1 MGLTKEEIE
10 FFKEM
15 ATDKSIKMPDD
26 ERKEYVAQLK
36 KEGISVGSKKTTKKK
51 SKKKSKVKMSS
62 ESVAELKKKIKDTT
76 GKTEKECEDIIAQYK
91 SIREKTNK
99 SNKKRVSTLK
109 KKGEIIK
116 GTDEKTA
123 DAVLETTKKEVKDKI
138 EKEIKVVEKEA
149 KKQVDKTNLKPADN
163 KKAVEKKVKAETKKI
178 TKKMVVDTS
187 GIISAIT
194 SSLASHDKDSAK
206 EFLIKL
212 RSDVDKLIKKYVWGG
227 NMAITQTY
235 NIAQSNMSSS
245 SVNPSQFAD
254 GGEIEKGGEV
264 GKTYQIK
271 GADVRFYEDNYEEG
285 EKDQFHSYYLG
296 ENDFPYKTKFSNKK
310 DLFETLNDFVS
321 YADMKEEDFYVDE
334 DTIQTSAIVK
344 HEKGSDWDEF
354 SAPTEKEK
362 ELWKKGEMKL
372 YSAQFVFPY
381 EVYKKEKLEFAD
393 GGSVDWGF
401 IEEHYPNYDGSDEIM
416 QNNDLQR
423 YVDGEDIDAEMVKE
437 EWGFSTMKEAKE
449 MLDTSNEQIM
459 ITAMENKNSG
469 YKKGGTIIHSSDKYG
484 SDYWLDNDGVLF
496 YRPITTDG
504 SVEEWSLVSEEAFSE
519 SERKEFDKEMKK
531 LFGKKINFKKGG
543 RLKSALMRD
552 RKYVSEQEWEQ
563 RYSKGKNRPR
573 YKKKSKFEVGGFI
586 VMNRTDGFTASGEV
600 FETREEAQEFV
611 DNFPKRYE
619 AQGYYRNNNLEK
631 INPQDVELEIIDVE
645 EDAKRKTYADHFVK
659 AYHKNYKGYAKGGY
673 TLTELDRDVIKQWN
687 LDKDEYIARKIE
699 QEKIKDRQDYK
710 VGDKVH
716 WVQDDYKGNYSVDT
730 SRTDEIVRV
739 SGEKGDREYETREIG
754 GKGRVGRA
762 FEGGVVKV
770 GDKVYHARYNKVYEY
785 GKGGKTR
792 NLDDYDLSTY
802 GGSKGYINHSIK
814 ENEKIIK
821 NMDKYLNSPMENSE
835 EEYRSREKVRM
846 DKAKFEAEI
855 LRLKDELE
863 EYAKGGKIEV
873 GVNVKYPKA
882 TMIGEVIAMKDS
894 SAIPNEKSIVVRYND
909 GKEVRDLASSFV
921 YVNDNKVFAKGGE
934 IASAIFS
941 PNSKKGKISTSFG
954 DKTKEGLTA
963 MIENDSYSAKEIANA
978 IFEFNEKRDKVK
990 TNYGDKTKEGLISMI
1005 ESARDSY
1012 EKGGKVKV
1020 QHYGNTLH
1028 DFDVINKNEAEDRIN
1043 KLLNRYNKKRN
1054 TTSNYAIY
1062 YEDENGKIT
1071 SWQKF
1076 AKGGTI
1082 HFGGLRYKLTKE
1094 GVVKEVRGING
1105 KLLKEI
1111 TNKGKKYRRNSTYKT
1126 YNSVEGN
1133 ELLNKSDI
1141 RK

>member
-1 MGLTKEEIE
+1 MGLSKEEIE

-15 ATDKSIKMPDD
+15 ATDKGVPAD

-91 SIREKTNK
+91 SVREKTNK

-254 GGEIEKGGEV
+254 GGKINTFNSEKDYENYLRKEGKPFDSVVIDKEEFIQDFYDRSGNTMTYRSKYGNQLEIENE
-264 GKTYQIK
+264 
-271 GADVRFYEDNYEEG
+271 DRYENGFGDSNVYINEGMYTPFDEEG
-285 EKDQFHSYYLG
+285 
-296 ENDFPYKTKFSNKK
+296 N
-310 DLFETLNDFVS
+310 FE
-321 YADMKEEDFYVDE
+321 
-334 DTIQTSAIVK
+334 
-344 HEKGSDWDEF
+344 
-354 SAPTEKEK
+354 
-362 ELWKKGEMKL
+362 
-372 YSAQFVFPY
+372 
-381 EVYKKEKLEFAD
+381 
-393 GGSVDWGF
+393 
-401 IEEHYPNYDGSDEIM
+401 
-416 QNNDLQR
+416 
-423 YVDGEDIDAEMVKE
+423 
-437 EWGFSTMKEAKE
+437 
-449 MLDTSNEQIM
+449 
-459 ITAMENKNSG
+459 
-469 YKKGGTIIHSSDKYG
+469 KGGTIIHSSDKYG
-484 SDYWLDNDGVLF
+484 SDYWIDNDGDLF
-496 YRPITTDG
+496 YRPMG
-504 SVEEWSLVSEEAFSE
+504 SNEEWSLVSEEAFSE
-519 SERKEFDKEMKK
+519 SEREEFDKEMKK
-531 LFGKKINFKKGG
+531 LFGKKINFKKGGRVKFLAEIRGVDYENQANKLVRKKMVFAKSKEEAKEILKKEIESPKGSQKHFEQYIYHIEEQKSDFKKGG

-645 EDAKRKTYADHFVK
+645 E
-659 AYHKNYKGYAKGGY
+659 
-673 TLTELDRDVIKQWN
+673 
-687 LDKDEYIARKIE
+687 
-699 QEKIKDRQDYK
+699 
-710 VGDKVH
+710 
-716 WVQDDYKGNYSVDT
+716 
-730 SRTDEIVRV
+730 
-739 SGEKGDREYETREIG
+739 
-754 GKGRVGRA
+754 
-762 FEGGVVKV
+762 
-770 GDKVYHARYNKVYEY
+770 
-785 GKGGKTR
+785 
-792 NLDDYDLSTY
+792 
-802 GGSKGYINHSIK
+802 
-814 ENEKIIK
+814 
-821 NMDKYLNSPMENSE
+821 
-835 EEYRSREKVRM
+835 
-846 DKAKFEAEI
+846 
-855 LRLKDELE
+855 
-863 EYAKGGKIEV
+863 YAKGGKIEV

-921 YVNDNKVFAKGGE
+921 YVNDNKVFEKGGSVMTIEHQDYGESTINLPSKRFSITISPPNQKSSTELDFIIQEFDSKYFELYWNSDLDEYQLDYMGDFLGINSFTSSSDSYDANGEYLLFTPSKDLNNLIDDFVLRLKTIDDLNVKVEDSLFKLKVDEDKYPIGLTYAKGGK
-934 IASAIFS
+934 IAFRKLSDRGFDI
-941 PNSKKGKISTSFG
+941 IV
-954 DKTKEGLTA
+954 DEGRFQV
-963 MIENDSYSAKEIANA
+963 ENDDYQEVKNFI
-978 IFEFNEKRDKVK
+978 DKNGYRRSV
-990 TNYGDKTKEGLISMI
+990 DKGIGLELM
-1005 ESARDSY
+1005 
-1012 EKGGKVKV
+1012 KK
-1020 QHYGNTLH
+1020 YGNEIRHQIML
-1028 DFDVINKNEAEDRIN
+1028 
-1043 KLLNRYNKKRN
+1043 
-1054 TTSNYAIY
+1054 
-1062 YEDENGKIT
+1062 ENLP
-1071 SWQKF
+1071 F
-1076 AKGGTI
+1076 AKGGSVD
-1082 HFGGLRYKLTKE
+1082 GNAE
-1094 GVVKEVRGING
+1094 VVEVRYRGLPIDKSLLGLPVLTEEITDKLEEEFSQDLTFTPVKSTNL
-1105 KLLKEI
+1105 KPISYEVARKHILIVDESFHNNLLKGYDR
-1111 TNKGKKYRRNSTYKT
+1111 T
-1126 YNSVEGN
+1126 
-1133 ELLNKSDI
+1133 L
-1141 RK
+1141 

>member
-1 MGLTKEEIE
+1 MGLSKEEIE

-15 ATDKSIKMPDD
+15 ATDKSIPAD
-26 ERKEYVAQLK
+26 ERKLYKDQLK
-36 KEGISVGSKKTTKKK
+36 EAGISVGSKKTAKKK

-254 GGEIEKGGEV
+254 GG
-264 GKTYQIK
+264 
-271 GADVRFYEDNYEEG
+271 
-285 EKDQFHSYYLG
+285 
-296 ENDFPYKTKFSNKK
+296 
-310 DLFETLNDFVS
+310 
-321 YADMKEEDFYVDE
+321 
-334 DTIQTSAIVK
+334 
-344 HEKGSDWDEF
+344 
-354 SAPTEKEK
+354 
-362 ELWKKGEMKL
+362 
-372 YSAQFVFPY
+372 
-381 EVYKKEKLEFAD
+381 
-393 GGSVDWGF
+393 SVDWGF

-469 YKKGGTIIHSSDKYG
+469 YKKGGKLKPIGTYSVYALVDGFDEAKQDYEQVYYKTDNYDEIIYYIADLKNEGEYTKDMQLIEVMSNGKMRKFNSSQFADGGRTLVKSNLGTIQVVQSDKYG
-484 SDYWLDNDGVLF
+484 SDYWLDNDGDLF
-496 YRPITTDG
+496 YRPTTNTLPSED
-504 SVEEWSLVSEEAFSE
+504 WSEVNEEAFSE

-531 LFGKKINFKKGG
+531 LFGKKINFAKGG

-631 INPQDVELEIIDVE
+631 MNPQDVELEIIDVE
-645 EDAKRKTYADHFVK
+645 E
-659 AYHKNYKGYAKGGY
+659 YAKGGKIEVGDVMAN
-673 TLTELDRDVIKQWN
+673 TKTKTIGIIRDVD
-687 LDKDEYIARKIE
+687 LLG
-699 QEKIKDRQDYK
+699 
-710 VGDKVH
+710 GDVRTDADG
-716 WVQDDYKGNYSVDT
+716 VVDT
-730 SRTDEIVRV
+730 DNLEHYSKSKHKQYEIAPSTKKEIGSKFAKGGMTTKMYYIVYNEANGEKSYAEVPATSEKEAIEKLKKEGGVERIVRV
-739 SGEKGDREYETREIG
+739 RK
-754 GKGRVGRA
+754 
-762 FEGGVVKV
+762 
-770 GDKVYHARYNKVYEY
+770 
-785 GKGGKTR
+785 
-792 NLDDYDLSTY
+792 
-802 GGSKGYINHSIK
+802 
-814 ENEKIIK
+814 
-821 NMDKYLNSPMENSE
+821 MDK
-835 EEYRSREKVRM
+835 
-846 DKAKFEAEI
+846 D
-855 LRLKDELE
+855 

-894 SAIPNEKSIVVRYND
+894 SAIPNEKDIVVRYND
-909 GKEVRDLASSFV
+909 GKEVGDLASSFV
-921 YVNDNKVFAKGGE
+921 YVNDNKVFAKGGRL
-934 IASAIFS
+934 
-941 PNSKKGKISTSFG
+941 
-954 DKTKEGLTA
+954 KEGVLEEMKKYYKKNKPKDIDGKPLTFDEFKKD
-963 MIENDSYSAKEIANA
+963 MINAFENELTY
-978 IFEFNEKRDKVK
+978 
-990 TNYGDKTKEGLISMI
+990 
-1005 ESARDSY
+1005 
-1012 EKGGKVKV
+1012 
-1020 QHYGNTLH
+1020 
-1028 DFDVINKNEAEDRIN
+1028 
-1043 KLLNRYNKKRN
+1043 
-1054 TTSNYAIY
+1054 
-1062 YEDENGKIT
+1062 
-1071 SWQKF
+1071 
-1076 AKGGTI
+1076 AKGG
-1082 HFGGLRYKLTKE
+1082 
-1094 GVVKEVRGING
+1094 
-1105 KLLKEI
+1105 EI
-1111 TNKGKKYRRNSTYKT
+1111 MEDLYIRQEEEEKGKTFEKYRVLVYVQKTSGGYPFAEYKT
-1126 YNSVEGN
+1126 NNFISAVDFAKDKMIKQRTYRDNTERMYASIDQFIPIRERGN
-1133 ELLNKSDI
+1133 PIYAYSQMVSFSEKELFEL
-1141 RK
+1141 